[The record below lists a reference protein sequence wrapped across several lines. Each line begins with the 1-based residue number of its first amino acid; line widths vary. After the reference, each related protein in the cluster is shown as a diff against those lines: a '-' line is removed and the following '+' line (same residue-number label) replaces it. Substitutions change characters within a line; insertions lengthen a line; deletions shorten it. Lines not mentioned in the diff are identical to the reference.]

1 MSNEKLEKLLKDL
14 AENQLSDGTSLSIE
28 MFDGDNAVACIKV
41 EDREE
46 FPIYMTVDE
55 GQILCITYLFG
66 DNQVVQSKRAEMAEV
81 MLMMNVSIPL
91 SAFSKIGNQYIMF
104 GALSPSS
111 SIAEILHEIE
121 LLSDNVLDAIDA
133 VSEYLQEAASW
144 NKSCVIQKQRWMKQR
159 PA

>member
-1 MSNEKLEKLLKDL
+1 
-14 AENQLSDGTSLSIE
+14 
-28 MFDGDNAVACIKV
+28 VACIKV
-41 EDREE
+41 KDREE

-66 DNQVVQSKRAEMAEV
+66 DNQVDQNKRAEMAEV

-111 SIAEILHEIE
+111 SIAEILNEIE
-121 LLSDNVLDAIDA
+121 LLSDNVLDAVDA
-133 VSEYLQEAASW
+133 VSEYLQEAA
-144 NKSCVIQKQRWMKQR
+144 
-159 PA
+159 

>member
-1 MSNEKLEKLLKDL
+1 MLNIGGNMSNEKLEKLLKVL
-14 AENQLSDGTSLSIE
+14 AGNQLSDGTSLSIE

-66 DNQVVQSKRAEMAEV
+66 DNQVDQSKRAEMAEV

-111 SIAEILHEIE
+111 SVVEILQEIE

-133 VSEYLQEAASW
+133 VSEYLQEAA
-144 NKSCVIQKQRWMKQR
+144 
-159 PA
+159 

>member
-1 MSNEKLEKLLKDL
+1 MSKEKLEKVMEDL
-14 AENQLSDGTSLSIE
+14 SEGRLSDGTSLSID

-55 GQILCITYLFG
+55 SQILCITYLFG
-66 DNQVVQSKRAEMAEV
+66 ENQVDQNKRNEMAEV

-111 SIAEILHEIE
+111 SVAEISHEIE
-121 LLSDNVLDAIDA
+121 LLSDNVLEAIDA
-133 VSEYLQEAASW
+133 VSDYLKEA
-144 NKSCVIQKQRWMKQR
+144 V
-159 PA
+159 